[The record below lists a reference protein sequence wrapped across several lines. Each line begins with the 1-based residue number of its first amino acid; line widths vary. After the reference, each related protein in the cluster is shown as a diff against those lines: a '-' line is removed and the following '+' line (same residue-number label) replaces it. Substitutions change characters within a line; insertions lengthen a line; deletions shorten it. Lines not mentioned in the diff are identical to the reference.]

1 MLLLLEDDDAMVDEA
16 TRRRYVRP
24 QNSNYLLLRDPVE
37 DAGEALVER
46 SMPVDDQG
54 NNAGLENML
63 VVAHGLERYAAL
75 LEPKHFRFFRLPQ
88 I

>member
-1 MLLLLEDDDAMVDEA
+1 MAMLLLLEDDDAMVDEA

-37 DAGEALVER
+37 DDAGEAALVER

-63 VVAHGLERYAAL
+63 VVAHGLER
-75 LEPKHFRFFRLPQ
+75 
-88 I
+88 